1 MYVEHPNQAH
11 RRHRESSH
19 PPLTMNLYVGTSG
32 FSYKGWKGPFY
43 PEKLSNKE
51 MLKYYGSQ
59 LPAVEINNTFY
70 RMPKREVFESWAAQ
84 VPEGFRFS
92 VKASRRITHFKRL
105 NDTDEV
111 LDYLLAGAGALGERL
126 GVLLFQLPPN
136 FKVDLERL
144 KRFLGTLPRDVRAAF
159 EFRHQGWRDESVH
172 AALRDHGAALV
183 IADTDDEDAEIVSTA
198 AWGYL
203 RLRKTDYDDL
213 QTAAWAAKVTEQA
226 WEDAFVFFKHED
238 AGVGPLMAKKFL
250 EAAD

>member
-1 MYVEHPNQAH
+1 
-11 RRHRESSH
+11 
-19 PPLTMNLYVGTSG
+19 MNLFVGTSG

-43 PEKLSNKE
+43 PEKLASKD
-51 MLKYYGSQ
+51 MLSYYGGQ

-70 RMPKREVFESWAAQ
+70 RIPKREVFENWAAQ
-84 VPEGFRFS
+84 VPESFRFS

-111 LDYLLAGAGALGERL
+111 LDYLLSGAAVLGDRL

-144 KRFLGTLPRDVRAAF
+144 KTFLDTVPRDVRAAF
-159 EFRHQGWRDESVH
+159 EFRHDSWRDEAVH
-172 AALRDHGAALV
+172 DALRDHGAALV

-198 AWGYL
+198 SWGYL
-203 RLRKTDYDDL
+203 RLRKTDYTDQ
-213 QTAAWAAKVTEQA
+213 QTTAWAKKVAAAE
-226 WEDAFVFFKHED
+226 WDDAFVFFKHED

-250 EAAD
+250 EAAATH